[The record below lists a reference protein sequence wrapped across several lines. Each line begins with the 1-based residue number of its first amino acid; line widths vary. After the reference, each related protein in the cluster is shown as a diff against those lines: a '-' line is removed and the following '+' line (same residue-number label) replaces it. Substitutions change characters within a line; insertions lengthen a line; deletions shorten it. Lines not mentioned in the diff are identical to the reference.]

1 MTAAVSLRTVLESR
15 DGGRWKLLTSDLEA
29 FRKELGEDVLEDFCR
44 CYVIADRMT
53 SLVSMFHLS
62 TKDAPKDSIGA
73 RRNNLT
79 FFYLVSDVVKTLQLC
94 LEGLR
99 ASLNKAEL
107 WDETSWMKNLGEIEK
122 WGNDPANSAIR
133 NRVAAHVDRDNV
145 RRGLD
150 LIQAETPRAILS
162 EGDGGKLRESWS
174 KLANDAVIVGLEL
187 SKDQFTKA
195 VSGVEHLDA
204 DTHLDKEFRRVL
216 ESKGLQPIESRVYG
230 ERS

>member
-1 MTAAVSLRTVLESR
+1 MSSLRTILESR

-29 FRKELGEDVLEDFCR
+29 FRSELGEDVLEDFCR
-44 CYVIADRMT
+44 CYVVADRMT
-53 SLVSMFHLS
+53 SLVSIFHLA
-62 TKDAPKDSIGA
+62 TKDVAGDSIGA

-79 FFYLVSDVVKTLQLC
+79 FFYLVSEAVKTLQLC

-99 ASLNKAEL
+99 ASLNKAGI
-107 WDETSWMKNLGEIEK
+107 WDEASWMKNLGKIEE

-150 LIQAETPRAILS
+150 LIQADTPRAILS
-162 EGDGGKLRESWS
+162 EGDGGKLRESWA
-174 KLANDAVIVGLEL
+174 KLANDAVIAGLEL

-195 VSGVEHLDA
+195 VLGVEHLDA
-204 DTHLDKEFRRVL
+204 DTHLDGEFWRVL
-216 ESKGLQPIESRVYG
+216 ESKGLLPIQSRVHG